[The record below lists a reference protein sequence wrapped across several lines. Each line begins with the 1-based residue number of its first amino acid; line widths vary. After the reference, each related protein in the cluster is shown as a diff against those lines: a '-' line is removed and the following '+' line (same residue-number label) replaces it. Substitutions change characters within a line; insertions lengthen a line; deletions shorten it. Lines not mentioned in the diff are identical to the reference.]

1 MILFIAA
8 IFGLMIGSFLNVCIH
23 RLPVEESV
31 VTPRSHCVKCKKT
44 ISWYDNI
51 PVLSYIA
58 LGGKCR
64 FCKSKIS
71 PRYLIVEII
80 TAVLFV
86 FLISKLGLNSV
97 TIIYIALTSALIAA
111 TFIDLKHQIIPD
123 EITYGGMVVGVILS
137 VIFPQL
143 HDTANR
149 LYALRDSIL
158 GLLTGGA
165 LIYALSAL
173 GTIAFRKKL
182 KEIGEESAMGG
193 GDVKYLAMIGAFLG
207 WQGALFVFFLA
218 PFFGGVVGVIEKL
231 RRKADIIPYGPYL
244 SVATLVV
251 IVWGERILNRLF
263 PYISV

>member
-23 RLPVEESV
+23 RLPNEESV

-64 FCKSKIS
+64 FCKEKIS
-71 PRYLIVEII
+71 ARYLIVEII
-80 TAVLFV
+80 TAFIFV
-86 FLISKLGLNSV
+86 FLISQLGLNSV
-97 TIIYIALTSALIAA
+97 TIIYIALTCALIVA
-111 TFIDLKHQIIPD
+111 TFIDFKYQIIPD
-123 EITYGGMVVGVILS
+123 EITYGGMIVGIVLS

-143 HDTANR
+143 HNTANR
-149 LYALRDSIL
+149 LYALGSSLL
-158 GLLTGGA
+158 GLLAGGA
-165 LIYALSAL
+165 LIYALATL

-207 WQGALFVFFLA
+207 WQGALFVFFIA
-218 PFFGGVVGVIEKL
+218 PFFGGVVGIIEKL
-231 RRKADIIPYGPYL
+231 RKKADIIPYGPYL
-244 SVATLVV
+244 SVATVVV
-251 IVWGERILNRLF
+251 IVWGDEILKRLF
-263 PYISV
+263 PYLG